1 MGSHSTLQT
10 DDGTPLTP
18 KEGVIIDAEG
28 RPLTQAHEKE
38 RQSSGFKVIS
48 FGQLPWPI
56 AAIAVVGLAIFIPI
70 LILGAFFFLALL
82 IIRIL
87 FRAIT

>member
-1 MGSHSTLQT
+1 MGSHTPLQT
-10 DDGTPLTP
+10 DDGIPLTP

-28 RPLTQAHEKE
+28 RPLTQGPENE
-38 RQSSGFKVIS
+38 QRSSGFKVIS
-48 FGQLPWPI
+48 FGQLPWPV
-56 AAIAVVGLAIFIPI
+56 AAIAVVGLVVFIPI

-82 IIRIL
+82 IIRTL